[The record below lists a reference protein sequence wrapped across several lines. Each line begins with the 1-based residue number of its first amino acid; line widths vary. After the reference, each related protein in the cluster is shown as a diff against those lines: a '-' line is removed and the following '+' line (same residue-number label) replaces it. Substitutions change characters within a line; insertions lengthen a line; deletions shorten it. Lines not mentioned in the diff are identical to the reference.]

1 MKTALLVTLLGL
13 SAIVPLTGCAPAV
26 VVGVGAGAVMASDRR
41 TSGTYLMDQDIEL
54 KANFRLSERKLEG
67 VHINF
72 TSFNRRLLVTGETA
86 TAALKANVLQLAK
99 ELSDVREIV
108 DEIVVAPPT
117 DIKSR
122 ASDSY
127 ITTKVKARLLD
138 DDRVQV
144 NYVKVVTENGAV
156 FLMGLVKREE
166 GAAAAE
172 IAAKT
177 EGVRRVVKVFE
188 YIN

>member
-1 MKTALLVTLLGL
+1 MKTTLLVALLGV
-13 SAIVPLTGCAPAV
+13 SAVLPLTGCAPAV

-41 TSGTYLMDQDIEL
+41 PAGTYLTDQDIEL
-54 KANFRLSERKLEG
+54 KASWRLSERKLNG

-72 TSFNRRLLVTGETA
+72 TSFNRRLLITGEAA
-86 TAALKANVLQLAK
+86 TAALKASVLELAK
-99 ELSDVREIV
+99 GLPEVREII
-108 DEIVVAPPT
+108 DEVVVAAPT
-117 DIKSR
+117 EFGSR
-122 ASDSY
+122 TSDSY

-138 DDRVQV
+138 EDRVQV

-172 IAAKT
+172 VAAKT
-177 EGVRRVVKVFE
+177 DGVARVIKVFE